1 MIYPSYNLIVYNE
14 YFMDGGRHLGPN
26 SRLEIVKD
34 AGHAANI
41 DSPNSLTDLIIPFV
55 LGTTTDSMDPLHT
68 N

>member
-1 MIYPSYNLIVYNE
+1 MCNYE
-14 YFMDGGRHLGPN
+14 FFMDGGRHLGPK

-55 LGTTTDSMDPLHT
+55 LGSTSTDSMDPLRT